1 MDSPLTHNLD
11 RVERS
16 IAVLR
21 RVLPQVP
28 PHVNVWVD
36 MRFPTLRLRGSGR
49 LHSRRQQA
57 TVGRIFRTSGLP
69 APHSYRQGC
78 TYRAGEARPQARR
91 MTPRERVSGMVS
103 ATRGLLSIY
112 FFKPGQ
118 TLGHLP
124 QITGFISP
132 TKSQGSVQP
141 QIRSPKDLISNPFA
155 GVRSCTGPGLSGGL
169 PWGGV
174 RTRTPKDLISNPE
187 FRGIRGSGHSPGFF
201 R

>member
-1 MDSPLTHNLD
+1 MGVGFGVLRLDSPHTHNLD

-36 MRFPTLRLRGSGR
+36 MRFPTLRLRGCGR
-49 LHSRRQQA
+49 LHSRRQRA
-57 TVGRIFRTSGLP
+57 TAGRIFRTSGLP

-112 FFKPGQ
+112 SFFFKKNPGQ
-118 TLGHLP
+118 K
-124 QITGFISP
+124 F
-132 TKSQGSVQP
+132 KSQVLFRP
-141 QIRSPKDLISNPFA
+141 LNPTLRKF
-155 GVRSCTGPGLSGGL
+155 
-169 PWGGV
+169 
-174 RTRTPKDLISNPE
+174 
-187 FRGIRGSGHSPGFF
+187 
-201 R
+201 